1 MHYLPFLLLGL
12 LNGILVG
19 VIAGLIARGIAPS
32 DGAIRF
38 RDTAMLGMLGS
49 LVGGVVATML
59 NATDGYLATGPNA
72 LFYSF
77 GGAGL
82 AIFGFTASQQ
92 SD

>member
-1 MHYLPFLLLGL
+1 MVGL
-12 LNGILVG
+12 
-19 VIAGLIARGIAPS
+19 IAGLVARGIGPG

-38 RDTAMLGMLGS
+38 RDAAVLGMLGA
-49 LVGGVVATML
+49 LAGGVIATML
-59 NATDGYLATGPNA
+59 NATDGHLATGPSA

-92 SD
+92 SH